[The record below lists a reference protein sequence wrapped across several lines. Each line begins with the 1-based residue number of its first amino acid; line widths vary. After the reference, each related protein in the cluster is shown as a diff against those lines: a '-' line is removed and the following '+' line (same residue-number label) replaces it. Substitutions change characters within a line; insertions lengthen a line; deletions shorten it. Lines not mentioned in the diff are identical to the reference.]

1 MTCLGPIVVLLPLLI
16 CGQLSQ
22 SSANAYKEQLSQI
35 LPTERNGLPDALL
48 LGSPEL
54 LARSNLVGTWRASYL
69 EHGGDSRPD
78 VAAGLELKIYRGRID
93 LMQRGRPTVVV
104 SYSVIPARIPSGFL
118 WSLPSTSGVMFQD
131 GIYYL
136 EGDTLVICLAGTNAP
151 AATQFV
157 TQHGDHRTLYVLQ
170 RVPAVSN

>member
-1 MTCLGPIVVLLPLLI
+1 MICACPIVVLLPLMI
-16 CGQLSQ
+16 CGQLTQ
-22 SSANAYKEQLSQI
+22 SSESAYQERLGQI
-35 LPTERNGLPDALL
+35 LPTERNGLPVGLL

-69 EHGGDSRPD
+69 EHGGESRPD
-78 VAAGLELKIYRGRID
+78 VAAGLELKINRGRID
-93 LMQRGRPTVVV
+93 LMQRGRPTIVV

-118 WSLPSTSGVMFQD
+118 WSLPNSNGAAFQD

-157 TQHGDHRTLYVLQ
+157 TQHGDQRTLYVLQ
-170 RVPAVSN
+170 RVPPITN